1 MNPTFAARKTVCFA
15 DKTAPR
21 MRLSSRSPSS
31 VRIGDQLMSNIAE
44 RIFMSSS
51 ELALTALLAFIGP
64 ILALYANGS

>member
-1 MNPTFAARKTVCFA
+1 
-15 DKTAPR
+15 